1 MEIIYLKTMKKLLF
15 FFLLNSSFYGYKSDL
30 ISVGL
35 LNDLTRVKK
44 KRQFFVCVQSSSS
57 FTIHGLLR
65 VISVEIHAIITNEDL
80 HYCTDDIILENFELT
95 ANTVLEKS
103 DENRVFYGIIKLY
116 YS

>member
-1 MEIIYLKTMKKLLF
+1 MTKSYYTNYCTHICWPSLTYGNHIFENDEKAFF
-15 FFLLNSSFYGYKSDL
+15 FFLLNSSFDGYKSDL

-65 VISVEIHAIITNEDL
+65 VI
-80 HYCTDDIILENFELT
+80 
-95 ANTVLEKS
+95 
-103 DENRVFYGIIKLY
+103 
-116 YS
+116 

>member
-1 MEIIYLKTMKKLLF
+1 MVKLYICLKRCSTWLH
-15 FFLLNSSFYGYKSDL
+15 
-30 ISVGL
+30 V
-35 LNDLTRVKK
+35 
-44 KRQFFVCVQSSSS
+44 
-57 FTIHGLLR
+57 
-65 VISVEIHAIITNEDL
+65 SVEIHAIITNEDL